1 MDYTFKELKHMTV
14 AEMREIAKDLDHEA
28 VKGYTQLNKDHLL
41 EALCKALG
49 IETHEHHEYKGVNK
63 GKIKAQIKGLKKDR
77 DSAIEK
83 KEYAELKKIRNEIK
97 KLKNKLKRAM
107 V

>member
-1 MDYTFKELKHMTV
+1 MTEAAV
-14 AEMREIAKDLDHEA
+14 RAFRITLGLVLDGEVGNERA
-28 VKGYTQLNKDHLL
+28 
-41 EALCKALG
+41 KALG

-77 DSAIEK
+77 DAAIEK